1 MVEAMEKTA
10 KSIFQYNETLEEK
23 SIESNNFSS
32 TKNSQLVV
40 DLKSEADNHHYID
53 VKEIDYI
60 EFYVGNAYQAMNFFV
75 NVLGFKAVAYA
86 GLETGV
92 KDRVSYVV
100 ECESVR
106 LILTSSL
113 IYDNL
118 ISEHVKRHG
127 DSIKDIAFVVDD
139 INASFTKAP
148 HSQAISMPEPTILN
162 DGQDQAI
169 KTTIAGYGHLVHSL
183 VQRQPSKK
191 TLLPQYQAIKRP
203 SLPQQNH
210 IVAIDHLAFCVEQG
224 KLESWNSF
232 YHEVFGFHE
241 SHQEAIA
248 TQYSAMNSK
257 VLRNDNGIIKFTITE
272 PAAGNC
278 QSQISEFLTFNYGYG
293 VQHLAFLSKNICQTV
308 RFLCSRGIEFLQIP
322 AAYYNQL
329 EKRLG
334 HTIPEIKTFQELNIL
349 VDKDQTGYL
358 MQAFTKPIQSR
369 PTFFLEIIERKGAE
383 GFGSGNIKA
392 LFEAVESEQKR
403 RGNLKT

>member
-1 MVEAMEKTA
+1 MKKTA
-10 KSIFQYNETLEEK
+10 KSILGHNEILEEK
-23 SIESNNFSS
+23 ILESNNFSPM
-32 TKNSQLVV
+32 KNSQLAVE
-40 DLKSEADNHHYID
+40 LKYEADHHHYID
-53 VKEIDYI
+53 VQEIEYI

-92 KDRVSYVV
+92 KDRVSYVI
-100 ECESVR
+100 ECEGVR

-113 IYDNL
+113 IYDSP

-127 DSIKDIAFVVDD
+127 DSIIDIAFIVDN
-139 INASFTKAP
+139 INNSLTKAVQ
-148 HSQAISMPEPTILN
+148 SQARPIQEPTVLCY
-162 DGQDQAI
+162 GQDQAI
-169 KTTIAGYGHLVHSL
+169 KATIAGYGHLVHSL
-183 VQRQPSKK
+183 VQRHPSKK
-191 TLLPQYQAIKRP
+191 TFLPNYQPIQCPVLP
-203 SLPQQNH
+203 SQNH

-224 KLESWNSF
+224 NLESWNYF
-232 YHEVFGFHE
+232 YHQVFGFHE

-257 VLRNDNGIIKFTITE
+257 VLRNDNGKIKFTITE

-278 QSQISEFLTFNYGYG
+278 QSQITEFLTFNYGYG
-293 VQHLAFLSKNICQTV
+293 VQHLAFLSNNICQTV
-308 RFLCSRGIEFLQIP
+308 RFLCSNGIEFLQIP
-322 AAYYNQL
+322 ATYYNQL

-334 HTIPEIKTFQELNIL
+334 HAIPEIKTFQELNIL

-392 LFEAVESEQKR
+392 LFEAVESEQRR